1 MFIKK
6 KQARNKNLLEAIKR
20 HLRGLH
26 RSQRDIRPRRWQY
39 CDSFSDSMMHAMRH
53 ATRFKR
59 ASTKPEH
66 SQRRVSQE
74 VRAALVQGAQS
85 LGGICP
91 RQIAS

>member
-1 MFIKK
+1 
-6 KQARNKNLLEAIKR
+6 
-20 HLRGLH
+20 
-26 RSQRDIRPRRWQY
+26 
-39 CDSFSDSMMHAMRH
+39 MMHAMRH
-53 ATRFKR
+53 AIRFKR

-85 LGGICP
+85 LGGLRP

>member
-1 MFIKK
+1 
-6 KQARNKNLLEAIKR
+6 
-20 HLRGLH
+20 
-26 RSQRDIRPRRWQY
+26 
-39 CDSFSDSMMHAMRH
+39 MMHAMRH
-53 ATRFKR
+53 AIRFKR

-74 VRAALVQGAQS
+74 VRAALVQGAQN